1 MGRAW
6 NSSIIPQKL
15 GLGTTRDPAQSTPAL
30 NQRILKCKAATEDDI
45 IDVEGKEIDNRIPV
59 TVITGFLGSGKTTLL
74 NRILNTDH
82 GHRIA
87 VIENEFGEIDIDS
100 DLVSIRED
108 LDPEN
113 EQILMLNNGCLCCTV
128 RDDLV
133 QMLNKLHK
141 QRDKFDRVV
150 IETTGLANPAPIIQT
165 FFLEPTIADNMK
177 LDGVLTLVD
186 AKHIEQHLD
195 EIKPD
200 GVVNEAIEQVA
211 YADRIVLN
219 KTDLVSTQDLERL
232 EQRIKGINALAEIR
246 RTQRAEVP
254 LDYVLGVGGFDLEK
268 IEDEIAAYDARK
280 AKEAAEKEAHNH
292 NHSHEA
298 HSHEHH
304 DHGHAH
310 GDGKEEDGHECGP
323 GCTHS
328 SHDHSHSHDHDHSHE
343 HSHDHVHDDSVTS
356 VSVTVDGDL
365 DLDQVNYWLGGL
377 LEIKSN
383 DMYRMKG
390 VLSIDGFDRRFVF
403 QGVHMLFE
411 GMPDRMWKDGE
422 ERRSRMVFIGK
433 DLDAEVIKEG
443 FEHCLVRK
451 RKAKKHQK
459 SDVGFA
465 RKK

>member
-1 MGRAW
+1 
-6 NSSIIPQKL
+6 
-15 GLGTTRDPAQSTPAL
+15 
-30 NQRILKCKAATEDDI
+30 
-45 IDVEGKEIDNRIPV
+45 
-59 TVITGFLGSGKTTLL
+59 
-74 NRILNTDH
+74 
-82 GHRIA
+82 
-87 VIENEFGEIDIDS
+87 
-100 DLVSIRED
+100 
-108 LDPEN
+108 
-113 EQILMLNNGCLCCTV
+113 
-128 RDDLV
+128 
-133 QMLNKLHK
+133 MLNKLHT

-165 FFLEPTIADNMK
+165 FFLEPTVADHMK

-186 AKHIEQHLD
+186 AKHVEQHLD

-211 YADRIVLN
+211 FADRIVLN
-219 KTDLVSTQDLERL
+219 KTDLVSTKDLERL

-268 IEDEIAAYDARK
+268 IEDDIAAYDARK
-280 AKEAAEKEAHNH
+280 AKEAAEKHS
-292 NHSHEA
+292 HSHET
-298 HSHEHH
+298 HSHSH
-304 DHGHAH
+304 DHEDKHAH
-310 GDGKEEDGHECGP
+310 GEDGHECGP

-328 SHDHSHSHDHDHSHE
+328 SHSHEHSHEHDHSGHSHDHSGHSHE
-343 HSHDHVHDDSVTS
+343 HDHVHDDSVTS

-411 GMPDRMWKDGE
+411 GMPDRLWKDGE
-422 ERRSRMVFIGK
+422 ERKSRMVFIGK

-443 FEHCLVRK
+443 FEHCLVT
-451 RKAKKHQK
+451 KKK
-459 SDVGFA
+459 SKKQTKSGVGFA
-465 RKK
+465 RS